1 MGINWN
7 ETPLQED
14 LRNIRERYEADR
26 LSARIRDKYTLE
38 EMRKLCNDSDAVKN
52 FLEMLA
58 PKPDW

>member
-26 LSARIRDKYTLE
+26 LSARIRDKYTIE
-38 EMRKLCNDSDAVKN
+38 ELRKLCNDSDAVKN
-52 FLEMLA
+52 FLEVLA